1 MDKLTKTK
9 DFKEGI
15 DRIFPDD
22 SICTV
27 KTEDVAN
34 FLVPNIMYIPF
45 NQIEQIKE
53 KLSRAE
59 ISAEKN
65 GDDLPLLHMVHA
77 LLIYRQG
84 QYEEALLRMK
94 EYEDKKKTAQDDF
107 VQACFSAAKGA
118 CFRSLGQ
125 KENAL
130 AAFHITTGYFTTN
143 PTQLFASYL
152 YHLSLYHI
160 AEINA
165 ELGNYQTMLTQQEKF
180 LALSQSSGNVDM
192 INRALNGI
200 GRAYLGL
207 GDFKNCLKYLQLAEQ
222 SSSKGGN
229 VPFIAKNQHDLGIVY
244 YKLQMHEDAL
254 EYIDRA
260 LKTRE
265 NYKLGDAAISS
276 HILKGRVYLEQAN
289 TEKAITALKTA
300 ESIAEDLKINK
311 KLCEI
316 YKVLSTVY
324 EKNNQLDLALSY
336 YKKFH
341 SINEILNDVNTTQ
354 KENERV
360 RETNTKLN
368 QQKNTIGKQK
378 IKIEAYAS
386 RLVDANIQLQ
396 NFASIA
402 AHDLKTPIRITN
414 NFVGLLSLKH
424 RDKWDD
430 DDKEYIRFITK
441 NMSSLSK
448 MIDNLLSLS
457 KLDQDLPDLQT
468 INTRTLLD
476 EILNRLQNKIEA
488 NKPEILIQDDLPNIE
503 GHESLIGQLFQ
514 NLIDNTLKY
523 RSKAIPKIQIS
534 CSPAK
539 ERNGQKYVTFE
550 IKDNGLGIPDYLQE
564 KVFEL
569 FSGTNGE
576 NSNGIG
582 LSTCKKIVSN
592 YGGNIW
598 IKSEEGVGTSMFFS
612 LLLESKLQESNS
624 NHLELR
630 DH

>member
-1 MDKLTKTK
+1 MDKLTQNT

-15 DRIFPDD
+15 DSIFPDD
-22 SICTV
+22 SICSNKV
-27 KTEDVAN
+27 NELAN
-34 FLVPNIMYIPF
+34 FLIPKIMYIPF

-53 KLSRAE
+53 KLSCVETTA
-59 ISAEKN
+59 KQN
-65 GDDLPLLHMVHA
+65 GDDLPLLNLVYA
-77 LLIYRQG
+77 FLIYRQG
-84 QYEEALLRMK
+84 QYEQALLKMK
-94 EYEDKKKTAQDDF
+94 DYKSIKNNPKDDF
-107 VQACFSAAKGA
+107 TQACYSAIKGA
-118 CFRSLGQ
+118 CYRSLGQ

-130 AAFHITTGYFTTN
+130 AAFHITIGYFSEN
-143 PTQLFASYL
+143 PNQAFASYL

-165 ELGNYQTMLTQQEKF
+165 ELGNFETMLKQQEKF

-207 GDFKNCLKYLQLAEQ
+207 NDYSHCLDYLQQAERN
-222 SSSKGGN
+222 SSEVGN
-229 VPFIAKNQHDLGIVY
+229 IPFIAKNQHDLGIVY
-244 YKLQMHEDAL
+244 FKMKFYDDSLDYL
-254 EYIDRA
+254 YRA

-276 HILKGRVYLEQAN
+276 HILLGRVYLEQAN
-289 TEKAITALKTA
+289 FEKAIDALYTAK
-300 ESIAEDLKINK
+300 SIADELKVIK

-316 YKVLSTVY
+316 YEILSIVY
-324 EKNNQLDLALSY
+324 EKNNKLDLALSY
-336 YKKFH
+336 FKKFH
-341 SINEILNDVNTTQ
+341 TLNENINDVKSTQ

-360 RETNTKLN
+360 RETNTQLN
-368 QQKNTIGKQK
+368 QQKNIIGKQK
-378 IKIEAYAS
+378 TKIEAYAS
-386 RLVDANIQLQ
+386 RLVEANMQLQ

-414 NFVGLLSLKH
+414 NFVGLLSRKH
-424 RDKWDD
+424 KDKWDD
-430 DDKEYIRFITK
+430 DDKEYIGFISK
-441 NMSSLSK
+441 NMRNLSK
-448 MIDNLLSLS
+448 MIDDLLSLS
-457 KLDQDLPDLQT
+457 KLDQDLPPMKT
-468 INTRTLLD
+468 INTRILLD
-476 EILNRLQNKIEA
+476 EILSRLQSKIEDTKA
-488 NKPEILIQDDLPNIE
+488 TILIQDNLPNIE

-523 RSKAIPKIQIS
+523 RSVSVPKIHIS
-534 CSPAK
+534 YSQSK
-539 ERNGQKYVTFE
+539 DLEQQKYITFE

-592 YGGNIW
+592 YGGKIW
-598 IKSEEGVGTSMFFS
+598 VKSKEGIGTSMFFT
-612 LLLESKLQESNS
+612 LLAESKYQ
-624 NHLELR
+624 
-630 DH
+630 